1 MTLLALAGKWDGL
14 GASGSAAPVTS
25 PNNRSCSIMANNA
38 SNPNPPPA
46 RSRNSRREWQR
57 VGKWGDFGSIDKNKL
72 VQVEE
77 HQAVLYQRARTGV
90 AAVVIEHI
98 QRLPF
103 FLGRG

>member
-1 MTLLALAGKWDGL
+1 MTLLALAGTWGGL
-14 GASGSAAPVTS
+14 GGSGPAALVTW
-25 PNNRSCSIMANNA
+25 PNNRSWSIMANNA

-46 RSRNSRREWQR
+46 RSRNSRREWQC
-57 VGKWGDFGSIDKNKL
+57 VGQRGDFGSIDINEL

-103 FLGRG
+103 FLGGG